1 MSKRTPLKDISKKYS
16 YNSIENTKNQF
27 DSPQEKLLTPQ
38 KQHSRNF

>member
-27 DSPQEKLLTPQ
+27 DSP
-38 KQHSRNF
+38 